1 MKYWWH
7 KHWRAPV
14 IGVVGFL
21 IGGAIGVSAKT
32 ETKTVT
38 TTVSQV
44 PTVSGPV
51 RVRTTKGQAE
61 QPAPAPAPNTTP
73 ASSGGGG
80 GGTQHF
86 EGSGLKRLGT
96 ITIPSTSTLE
106 WTASRG
112 GLHIFDDENT
122 VEVDSQR
129 SSGRTVLNGGTY
141 HHFLVNSAGDWTI
154 TIRAQ

>member
-14 IGVVGFL
+14 IGVVAFL

-44 PTVSGPV
+44 PTVPGPV

-61 QPAPAPAPNTTP
+61 QSRPSARSQHHPGKLRGRRRWYPALRGKWIKKTRDHHGPLHFDPRMDRVKRG
-73 ASSGGGG
+73 SS
-80 GGTQHF
+80 H
-86 EGSGLKRLGT
+86 L
-96 ITIPSTSTLE
+96 
-106 WTASRG
+106 
-112 GLHIFDDENT
+112 
-122 VEVDSQR
+122 
-129 SSGRTVLNGGTY
+129 
-141 HHFLVNSAGDWTI
+141 
-154 TIRAQ
+154 

>member
-14 IGVVGFL
+14 IGVVAFL

-44 PTVSGPV
+44 PTVPGPV

-73 ASSGGGG
+73 ASSRGRRRWYPTLRGKWWKERDHRGPL
-80 GGTQHF
+80 HF
-86 EGSGLKRLGT
+86 DPRMDRVVRESR
-96 ITIPSTSTLE
+96 
-106 WTASRG
+106 TA
-112 GLHIFDDENT
+112 
-122 VEVDSQR
+122 
-129 SSGRTVLNGGTY
+129 
-141 HHFLVNSAGDWTI
+141 
-154 TIRAQ
+154 